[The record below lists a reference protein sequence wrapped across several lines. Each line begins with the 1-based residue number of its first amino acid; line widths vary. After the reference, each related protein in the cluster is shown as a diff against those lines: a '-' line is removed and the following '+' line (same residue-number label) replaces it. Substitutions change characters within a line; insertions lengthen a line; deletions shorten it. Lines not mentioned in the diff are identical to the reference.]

1 MTRSRIP
8 QLIFVAIICIVT
20 GSIGAIVV
28 AHQNNLADINTIAG
42 KFYNQARFFN
52 DNSSKQYT
60 LQEQI
65 TVITPATVRIIAT
78 GGDIE
83 IRESTANQVALDF
96 VVPYTPK
103 KLDIPMILRDGDTIV
118 IDSKAIWTNLT
129 GNVSQPVFA
138 IHVAVPA
145 GTTVEIRNTIGDITL
160 AAPLTHVTI
169 DASLGDIDV
178 RSPQIDRLDAKI
190 TVSGS
195 IHGEAPASS
204 NITLNTG
211 DADLHIT
218 HAGTHTIRTTTGDV
232 TMRVDPALVVGIT
245 HTVGA
250 GAFTSE
256 FTTTAT
262 DTINTYLYLS
272 SDTGDITVTQ
282 AKN

>member
-1 MTRSRIP
+1 MT
-8 QLIFVAIICIVT
+8 
-20 GSIGAIVV
+20 
-28 AHQNNLADINTIAG
+28 AG
-42 KFYNQARFFN
+42 RLYNQARFFN

-211 DADLHIT
+211 DATFLVSQP
-218 HAGTHTIRTTTGDV
+218 GTHTIRTTTGDV
-232 TMRVDPALVVGIT
+232 TVRVNPALVVGIT
-245 HTVGA
+245 HAVGT
-250 GAFTSE
+250 GNFTSD
-256 FTTTAT
+256 FTTTA
-262 DTINTYLYLS
+262 DAVNTYLHLAS
-272 SDTGDITVTQ
+272 ETGDITVNV
-282 AKN
+282 AR